1 MCKMKDIELNKILSN
16 RIKFLRKQH
25 NLTMEKLAYQSGL
38 SKGGLSEIEN
48 CQKEPKT
55 KTIAKLC
62 AGIGITIT
70 EFYDFKE
77 INEYVERM

>member
-1 MCKMKDIELNKILSN
+1 MKMCKMKDIELNKILSN
-16 RIKFLRKQH
+16 RIKFLRQQH
-25 NLTMEKLAYQSGL
+25 NLTI
-38 SKGGLSEIEN
+38 GGLSEIEN